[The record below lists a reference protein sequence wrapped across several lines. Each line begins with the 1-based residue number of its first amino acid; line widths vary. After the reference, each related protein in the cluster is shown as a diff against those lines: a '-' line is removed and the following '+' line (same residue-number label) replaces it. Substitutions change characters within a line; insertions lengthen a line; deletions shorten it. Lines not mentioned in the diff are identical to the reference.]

1 MLLYYPSF
9 SSVDVGG
16 VSKMLKFYIEV
27 FYVMGKALSGEL
39 PCPCDRS
46 CYISANFLQ
55 RLMSN
60 YQVGMELSIYQA

>member
-1 MLLYYPSF
+1 
-9 SSVDVGG
+9 
-16 VSKMLKFYIEV
+16 MLKFYVEV
-27 FYVMGKALSGEL
+27 FYVMGNALSGEL
-39 PCPCDRS
+39 SCPCDRS